1 MQDFTHLLFT
11 ELCTRVAEL
20 GKDGGLI
27 SPSVYDTAQVIRFAL
42 APDAAEPALQWLLK
56 QQRADGGWGDPTVP
70 YARQVPTLAA
80 VLALHH
86 INQQVRRQS
95 KGQAQRQHSIDAG
108 LAFLCQEAGIWA
120 TLVLDGL
127 PIAAEMIL
135 PRLLEQA
142 IAAGLSINLSP
153 YTNLFALRERKCQQI
168 LKFKPVA
175 GAAPTYSWEAWGRTP
190 HAPLFDQ
197 SGGIGHS
204 PSATAVWL
212 QQSAAIPEL
221 ATARAQAHAYLE
233 RAAAATQT
241 GIPGVVPN
249 VYPIIG
255 FEICYG
261 IYALMITGLFDHPAL
276 QAPIAAKLQQQ
287 FEITHRGWGVSFGH
301 YFVPDVDESSLA
313 LAALSRSGYQVD
325 LDTVMQFKSGDHFYT
340 FQHELNPSVFSNAHA
355 LYGLAEI
362 KQREPT
368 VEEFLIARQQPAGIW
383 LADKWHSSWIY
394 TTLEVT
400 IALQRLGYQAE
411 VRHALDAVLA
421 TQQQAGHWGSGQQ
434 GSVAETG
441 HMLILLQTLAN
452 AGQLPDAGYTAMA
465 HGHTWLMQQF
475 QPNQFTQESL
485 WLGKELYTPYRVDRI
500 YELSGLLALQMA
512 AVGV

>member
-1 MQDFTHLLFT
+1 MQDFTHLLLT
-11 ELCTRVAEL
+11 ELRERVTAL
-20 GKDGGLI
+20 GNDGGLI
-27 SPSVYDTAQVIRFAL
+27 SPSVYDTAQVIRFVL
-42 APDAAEPALQWLLK
+42 LPEEAEPALQWLLN
-56 QQRADGGWGDPTVP
+56 QQRTDGGWGDPAVP

-80 VLALHH
+80 VLALHQTNH
-86 INQQVRRQS
+86 QSPHQSKAQQQRQS
-95 KGQAQRQHSIDAG
+95 SIDAG
-108 LAFLCQEAGIWA
+108 LAFLRQEAGIWE

-135 PRLLEQA
+135 PHLLEEA
-142 IAAGLSINLSP
+142 LAAGLPINRSP
-153 YTNLFALRERKCQQI
+153 YANLFALRERKGQQI

-190 HAPLFDQ
+190 YAPLFDQ

-212 QQSAAIPEL
+212 HQSAAIPEL
-221 ATARAQAHAYLE
+221 ANERVQAHTYLA

-249 VYPIIG
+249 VYPIVG

-261 IYALMITGLFDHPAL
+261 LYALMITGLFDHPAL

-313 LAALSRSGYQVD
+313 LAALSRAGYQVN

-362 KQREPT
+362 KRREPT
-368 VEEFLIARQQPAGIW
+368 VEEFLIERQQPQGIW
-383 LADKWHSSWIY
+383 QADKWHSSWIY
-394 TTLEVT
+394 TTLEVA
-400 IALQRLGYQAE
+400 IALQRLGYHRE
-411 VRHALDAVLA
+411 VRHALEAMLA
-421 TQQQAGHWGSGQQ
+421 AQHQAGHWGSANQ

-452 AGQLPDAGYTAMA
+452 TGQLPGAGYAAMA
-465 HGHTWLMQQF
+465 HGYAWLTQHF
-475 QPNQFTQESL
+475 QPDQFSQEQL

-500 YELSGLLALQMA
+500 YELSSLLAVQMTA
-512 AVGV
+512 IMA

>member
-11 ELCTRVAEL
+11 ELRERIAAL

-42 APDAAEPALQWLLK
+42 PPEAAEPALQWLRN
-56 QQRADGGWGDPTVP
+56 QQRADGGWGDPAVP

-86 INQQVRRQS
+86 TNQPAQRQS

-108 LAFLCQEAGIWA
+108 LAFLRQEAGIWT

-135 PRLLEQA
+135 PRLLEEA
-142 IAAGLSINLSP
+142 LAAGLSINLAP
-153 YTNLFALRERKCQQI
+153 YASLFALRERKCQQI

-190 HAPLFDQ
+190 YAPLFDQ

-212 QQSAAIPEL
+212 HQSAAIPEL
-221 ATARAQAHAYLE
+221 ANERAQAYAYLE
-233 RAAAATQT
+233 RAAAATQS

-249 VYPIIG
+249 VYPIVG
-255 FEICYG
+255 FELCYG
-261 IYALMITGLFDHPAL
+261 VYALLITGLFDHPAL
-276 QAPIAAKLQQQ
+276 QAPIATKLQQQ

-313 LAALSRSGYQVD
+313 LAALSRAGYQVNP
-325 LDTVMQFKSGDHFYT
+325 DTVMQFKSGDHFYT

-362 KQREPT
+362 KQRAPT
-368 VEEFLIARQQPAGIW
+368 VEEFLIERQQPAGIW
-383 LADKWHSSWIY
+383 QADKWHSSWIY
-394 TTLEVT
+394 TTLEVA
-400 IALQRLGYQAE
+400 IALQRLGYQSE
-411 VRHALDAVLA
+411 VQDTLAAVLA
-421 TQQQAGHWGSGQQ
+421 AQHQAGHWGSANQ

-452 AGQLPDAGYTAMA
+452 AGQLPSAGYAAMA
-465 HGHTWLMQQF
+465 HGYAWLTQHF
-475 QPNQFTQESL
+475 QPDRFSQEQL

-500 YELSGLLALQMA
+500 YELSGLLAVQMA
-512 AVGV
+512 AVTA